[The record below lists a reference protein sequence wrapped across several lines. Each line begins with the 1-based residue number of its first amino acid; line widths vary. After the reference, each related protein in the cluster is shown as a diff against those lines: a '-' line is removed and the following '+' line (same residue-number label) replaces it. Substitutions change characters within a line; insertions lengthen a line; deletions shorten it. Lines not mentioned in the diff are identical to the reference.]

1 MKKYKVML
9 LVVLLTAELVGC
21 TKNNPQD
28 KESALDQTEILQ
40 DEEISTN
47 VPTLD
52 ELVKNKPSDPSKFTS
67 EHILLTSMNGISKIV
82 GIGPDAKEM
91 VGYKTYKVPENW
103 IDTGRTDDSEVDVIW
118 ELPESEL
125 GMGFVELYM
134 LPGYVGDPIEGGE
147 HLKNEN
153 LKSLLQADKVHL
165 DDTQEIEIDGEKW
178 YIGTEYNKIG
188 NSFRTVLYR
197 LENTGNFSDSVII
210 GYHIG
215 SANNISDNAQL
226 YDQMISDLMRVMS
239 SFSETKEREQ

>member
-1 MKKYKVML
+1 ML
-9 LVVLLTAELVGC
+9 LLVLLATGLVGC
-21 TKNNPQD
+21 TKNKPQD
-28 KESALDQTEILQ
+28 KESTLDKTEILQ
-40 DEEISTN
+40 DEEIHTD

-52 ELVKNKPSDPSKFTS
+52 DLVKNKPSDPSKFTN

-103 IDTGRTDDSEVDVIW
+103 IDSGRTDDSEVDVIW

-125 GMGFVELYM
+125 GMGYVELYM

-147 HLKNEN
+147 HLENEN
-153 LKSLLQADKVHL
+153 LTSLLQADKVHL
-165 DDTQEIEIDGEKW
+165 DDTQEIEMDGKMW

-197 LENTGNFSDSVII
+197 LENTGDFSDSVII

-215 SANNISDNAQL
+215 SANKIADNPQL
-226 YDQMISDLMRVMS
+226 YHQTIADLMRVMS